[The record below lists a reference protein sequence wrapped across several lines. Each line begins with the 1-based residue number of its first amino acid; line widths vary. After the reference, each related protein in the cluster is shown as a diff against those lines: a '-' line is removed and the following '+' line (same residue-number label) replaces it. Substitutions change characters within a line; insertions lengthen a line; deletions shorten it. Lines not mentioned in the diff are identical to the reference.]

1 MFYRTCEVHLLMS
14 DFAVYTKYQSS
25 LMILI
30 KKEFMMNII
39 RTISFI
45 SMILF
50 LTFSGRTYS
59 SEYSSLTISGNEFT
73 VVGIVLSTVLHKS
86 SKLPLSEYM
95 DGPRAAIETGGF
107 ILNQMW
113 MARCINP
120 TIAIANFTVN
130 LGARTAYRFLEQ
142 HNYIAKEMVTKEKCM
157 VEKENG
163 VFEERE
169 YRYLRSP
176 LKEAFKIF
184 GPQAAAYL
192 ITMALVGC

>member
-1 MFYRTCEVHLLMS
+1 
-14 DFAVYTKYQSS
+14 
-25 LMILI
+25 MILI
-30 KKEFMMNII
+30 KKEFLMNTI
-39 RTISFI
+39 RSTFFLST
-45 SMILF
+45 ILF
-50 LTFSGRTYS
+50 LTCFGYTYS
-59 SEYSSLTISGNEFT
+59 SEYSSLTISGNELT
-73 VVGIVLSTVLHKS
+73 VAGIVLSTGLHKYMS
-86 SKLPLSEYM
+86 LPLSEYM

-130 LGARTAYRFLEQ
+130 LGARTAYHFLEQ

-192 ITMALVGC
+192 VTMALVGC

>member
-1 MFYRTCEVHLLMS
+1 MNTTRSVSFLSIIL
-14 DFAVYTKYQSS
+14 S
-25 LMILI
+25 LIFFNQI
-30 KKEFMMNII
+30 
-39 RTISFI
+39 
-45 SMILF
+45 
-50 LTFSGRTYS
+50 YS

-73 VVGIVLSTVLHKS
+73 VGAIALSTGLHKYMS
-86 SKLPLSEYM
+86 LPLSEYM

-130 LGARTAYRFLEQ
+130 LGARTAYRFLEERE
-142 HNYIAKEMVTKEKCM
+142 YIARENVVKKRHMII
-157 VEKENG
+157 KENDIS
-163 VFEERE
+163 EERE